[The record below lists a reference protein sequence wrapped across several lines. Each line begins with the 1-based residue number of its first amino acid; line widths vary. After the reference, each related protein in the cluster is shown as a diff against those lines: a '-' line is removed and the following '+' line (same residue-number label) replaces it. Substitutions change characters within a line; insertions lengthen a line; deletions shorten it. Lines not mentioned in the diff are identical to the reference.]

1 MKKIITI
8 ILTAIA
14 ILTAVSAIADEDIY
28 NVEGVVTAWEQIG
41 DTSLCSV
48 TVTDST
54 GNLWAFYDDEG
65 FYRVGDLVILRMM
78 DMVGDEEDEVLDVL
92 FIEHLDFIGTMNWLD
107 YVYGE

>member
-1 MKKIITI
+1 MKKIIAI

-14 ILTAVSAIADEDIY
+14 ILTAVSAIADEGVY

-48 TVTDST
+48 TVTDSN

-107 YVYGE
+107 SVYGE